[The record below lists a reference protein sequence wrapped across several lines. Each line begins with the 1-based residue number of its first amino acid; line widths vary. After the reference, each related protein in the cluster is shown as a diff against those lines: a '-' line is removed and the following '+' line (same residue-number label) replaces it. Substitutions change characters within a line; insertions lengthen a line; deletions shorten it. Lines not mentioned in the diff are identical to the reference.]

1 VTIKIEKLFKHY
13 KQKDQ
18 IIQIL
23 SGVDLEIKTGE
34 IVALLGKSG
43 SGKSTLLSLI
53 AGLDLP
59 DSGKASIND
68 TDLFK
73 LSEEER
79 ARFRGKNIG
88 IVFQQFHLVNHLNA
102 FENIS
107 LSLEINNKKDN
118 SQVLKWLEEMGL
130 TERAHHLPSTLSG
143 GEQQRIAIARALIFN
158 PKLILADEPT
168 GNLDNETAKQ
178 ITKLLFDSVRKL
190 KTTMVLVTHDREL
203 AELADRIVTLKD
215 GRCDF

>member
-1 VTIKIEKLFKHY
+1 MTIKIEKLYKHY

-59 DSGKASIND
+59 DSGKVLIDD

-73 LSEEER
+73 LSDEER

-118 SQVLKWLEEMGL
+118 SLVLEWLEEMGL

-143 GEQQRIAIARALIFN
+143 GEQQRVAIARALIFN

>member
-1 VTIKIEKLFKHY
+1 MTIKIEKLFKHY

-18 IIQIL
+18 ITQIL

-59 DSGKASIND
+59 DSGKVLIDD

-73 LSEEER
+73 LSDEER

-88 IVFQQFHLVNHLNA
+88 IIFQQFHLVNHLNA

-107 LSLEINNKKDN
+107 LSLEINNKKDT
-118 SQVLKWLEEMGL
+118 SLIRQWLDEMGL
-130 TERAHHLPSTLSG
+130 TERSHHLPSTLSG
-143 GEQQRIAIARALIFN
+143 GEQQRVAIARALIFN

-190 KTTMVLVTHDREL
+190 KTTMILVTHDREL
-203 AELADRIVTLKD
+203 AGLADRIVTLKD

>member
-1 VTIKIEKLFKHY
+1 MTIKIEKLYKHY

-59 DSGKASIND
+59 DSGKVLIDD

-73 LSEEER
+73 LSDEER

-118 SQVLKWLEEMGL
+118 SLIRQWLDEMGL

-143 GEQQRIAIARALIFN
+143 GEQQRVAIARALIFN

>member
-1 VTIKIEKLFKHY
+1 MTIKIEKLFKHY
-13 KQKDQ
+13 KQKDH

-59 DSGKASIND
+59 DSGKVLIDD

-73 LSEEER
+73 LSDEER

-88 IVFQQFHLVNHLNA
+88 IIFQQFHLVNHLNA

-118 SQVLKWLEEMGL
+118 SLIRQWLDEMGL
-130 TERAHHLPSTLSG
+130 TERSHHLPSTLSG
-143 GEQQRIAIARALIFN
+143 GEQQRVAIARALIFN

-190 KTTMVLVTHDREL
+190 KTTMILVTHDREL
-203 AELADRIVTLKD
+203 AGLADRIVTLKD

>member
-1 VTIKIEKLFKHY
+1 MTIKIEKLYKHY

-59 DSGKASIND
+59 DSGKVLIND

-73 LSEEER
+73 LSDEER

-118 SQVLKWLEEMGL
+118 SLIRQWLDEMGL

-143 GEQQRIAIARALIFN
+143 GEQQRVAIARALIFN

-178 ITKLLFDSVRKL
+178 ITKLLFDYVRKL
-190 KTTMVLVTHDREL
+190 KTTMIFVTHDREL

>member
-1 VTIKIEKLFKHY
+1 MTIKIKNLFKHY

-59 DSGKASIND
+59 DSGKVLIDD

-73 LSEEER
+73 LSDEER

-88 IVFQQFHLVNHLNA
+88 IIFQQFHLVNHLNA

-118 SQVLKWLEEMGL
+118 SLIRQWLAEMGL
-130 TERAHHLPSTLSG
+130 TERSHHLPSTLSG
-143 GEQQRIAIARALIFN
+143 GEQQRVAIARALIFN

-190 KTTMVLVTHDREL
+190 KTTMILVTHDREL

>member
-1 VTIKIEKLFKHY
+1 VTIKIEKLYKHY

-59 DSGKASIND
+59 DSGKVLIDD

-73 LSEEER
+73 LSDEER

-118 SQVLKWLEEMGL
+118 SLVLEWLEEMGL

-143 GEQQRIAIARALIFN
+143 GEQQRVAIARALIFN

>member
-1 VTIKIEKLFKHY
+1 MTIKIEKLFKHY
-13 KQKDQ
+13 KQKDH
-18 IIQIL
+18 ITQIL

-59 DSGKASIND
+59 DSGKVLIDD

-73 LSEEER
+73 LSDEER

-88 IVFQQFHLVNHLNA
+88 IIFQQFHLVNHLNA

-118 SQVLKWLEEMGL
+118 SLIRQWLDEMGL
-130 TERAHHLPSTLSG
+130 TERSHHLPSTLSG
-143 GEQQRIAIARALIFN
+143 GEQQRVAIARALIFN

-190 KTTMVLVTHDREL
+190 KTTMILVTHDREL
-203 AELADRIVTLKD
+203 AGLADRIVTLKD

>member
-1 VTIKIEKLFKHY
+1 MTIKIEKLFKHY

-18 IIQIL
+18 ITQIL

-59 DSGKASIND
+59 DSGKVLIDD

-73 LSEEER
+73 LSDEER

-88 IVFQQFHLVNHLNA
+88 IIFQQFHLVNHLNA

-118 SQVLKWLEEMGL
+118 SLIRQWLDEMGL
-130 TERAHHLPSTLSG
+130 TERSHHLPSTLSG
-143 GEQQRIAIARALIFN
+143 GEQQRVAIARALIFN

-190 KTTMVLVTHDREL
+190 KTTMTLVTHDREL
-203 AELADRIVTLKD
+203 AGLADRIVTLKD

>member
-1 VTIKIEKLFKHY
+1 
-13 KQKDQ
+13 
-18 IIQIL
+18 
-23 SGVDLEIKTGE
+23 
-34 IVALLGKSG
+34 
-43 SGKSTLLSLI
+43 LI
-53 AGLDLP
+53 D
-59 DSGKASIND
+59 D

>member
-1 VTIKIEKLFKHY
+1 MTIKIKNLFKHY

-59 DSGKASIND
+59 DSGKVLIDD

-73 LSEEER
+73 LSDEER

-88 IVFQQFHLVNHLNA
+88 IIFQQFHLVNHLNA

-118 SQVLKWLEEMGL
+118 SLIRQWLAEMGL
-130 TERAHHLPSTLSG
+130 TERSHHLPSTLSG
-143 GEQQRIAIARALIFN
+143 GEQQRVAIARALIFN